1 MSENVTKRC
10 PRCGEADMKYTG
22 MKFET
27 LLIHRCRNRKCRFK
41 ANYSERFPRKAD
53 SDGGR

>member
-1 MSENVTKRC
+1 MSENVTKKC

-22 MKFET
+22 MNFET

-53 SDGGR
+53 NGGR